1 MISLLAAL
9 LAGSAA
15 PGAMPAPVLFAPGV
29 ISSGANDGAPTFAPD
44 GRTLYFERTNGKWAA
59 ILESR
64 WVNGAWSTPKLAP
77 FSGTASDQQPAF
89 APDGSYLVFVSSR
102 PLSAANGSEPKFAS
116 RLFRVDRTGR
126 GWSEPVELPAT
137 VNISNRVYKPSIARN
152 GDLYFMSDIGPGGT
166 PHWRLFVAR
175 HTGDGYATA
184 EPLAFSGP
192 DDNDVDPFIA
202 PDQSYVV
209 FSSNT
214 RGDIHDGH
222 EHLFL
227 ATRTGPGWS
236 NVMPIRY
243 DGDTA
248 GSDDGEAQVSPDGRT
263 LYFTSSR
270 VTPMA
275 RVRTRTETQ
284 EGLRRMAAWD
294 NSNNNVWT
302 LPMAALPGAGASMP

>member
-1 MISLLAAL
+1 MLSLLPLL
-9 LAGSAA
+9 LAGAAA
-15 PGAMPAPVLFAPGV
+15 PGTLPTPVLFAPGV

-64 WVNGAWSTPKLAP
+64 RVKDAWSTPTLAP
-77 FSGTASDQQPAF
+77 FSGTASDQQPTF

-102 PLSAANGSEPKFAS
+102 PLPAASGSEPKFAS
-116 RLFRVDRTGR
+116 HLFRVDRTAH
-126 GWSEPVELPAT
+126 GWGDPVELPAT
-137 VNISNRVYKPSIARN
+137 VNLSNRVYKPSIAAN
-152 GDLYFMSDIGPGGT
+152 GDLYFMSDVGPGGA

-175 HTGDGYATA
+175 RTGDGYAAA

-202 PDQSYVV
+202 PDESYVV

-227 ATRTGPGWS
+227 ATRTGSTWS
-236 NVMPIRY
+236 SVMPIRY
-243 DGDTA
+243 DGDTS

-275 RVRTRTETQ
+275 RMRTRAETQ
-284 EGLRRMAAWD
+284 AGLQRMDTWD

-302 LPMAALPGAGASMP
+302 LPVTALPGVGASMP